1 MPVVKLDDVAIEVKE
16 TYKGDKT
23 GYPIV
28 GLEHI
33 TSGEVV
39 LSNWSVNTKN
49 TFSKI
54 FRQGDI
60 LFGRRRAY
68 LKKAAIAPFDGICSG
83 DITVIRA
90 KSDKLYPELLPF
102 IIQNDDFFDY
112 AVEKSAGSLSP
123 RVKWEHLK
131 NYKFKLP
138 SLEKQKNLAELFWS
152 INDSRN
158 AYQKLLQETDEL
170 INSQFI
176 ERFGTWR
183 DSNFEVKTLEELCEP
198 IKDGT
203 HKTPT
208 YTDDKENGYLFLSS
222 KDVTSKYVDW
232 DHPMYIPAELHS
244 ELTKRVTPRIGD
256 ILLAKNGTT
265 GVAAIVDRDEVFD
278 IYVSLALLR
287 FHSGQN
293 IKYMWVAINMPETK
307 IQFDSSLK
315 GIGVPN
321 LHLKEIK
328 KAKIVVP
335 PIEMQNEFALFV
347 EQSDKSKFELKQAIE
362 KVEGLIKSLVQ
373 QELK

>member
-33 TSGEVV
+33 SPGEVA

-102 IIQNDDFFDY
+102 IIQNEDFFDY

-170 INSQFI
+170 INAQFI
-176 ERFGTWR
+176 ERFGHLPEQFKHETI
-183 DSNFEVKTLEELCEP
+183 ELGC
-198 IKDGT
+198 IADMLSGGT
-203 HKTPT
+203 P
-208 YTDDKENGYLFLSS
+208 SS
-222 KDVTSKYVDW
+222 KHPEYYGDKYPFITTPCLGKNYINENDAVTWLSERGVENSSTHIIPAYSITYGNRVGVGKSSINTCEMCTNQDILSFYNINTSKYDLLFVKKVMDQYF
-232 DHPMYIPAELHS
+232 DYIDLQ
-244 ELTKRVTPRIGD
+244 KRGST
-256 ILLAKNGTT
+256 
-265 GVAAIVDRDEVFD
+265 
-278 IYVSLALLR
+278 
-287 FHSGQN
+287 
-293 IKYMWVAINMPETK
+293 IK
-307 IQFDSSLK
+307 
-315 GIGVPN
+315 GVPSD
-321 LHLKEIK
+321 IV
-328 KAKIVVP
+328 KAIRIPNVSI
-335 PIEMQNEFALFV
+335 IEQRSFAAFA
-347 EQSDKSKFELKQAIE
+347 EQSDKSKFELRQAIDD
-362 KVEGLIKSLVQ
+362 VNHLIKSLVQ

>member
-54 FRQGDI
+54 FRKGDI

>member
-1 MPVVKLDDVAIEVKE
+1 MPVVKLGDVAIEVRE

-33 TSGEVV
+33 SPGEVV

-102 IIQNDDFFDY
+102 VIQNDDFFDY

-131 NYKFKLP
+131 NYTFKLP
-138 SLEKQKNLAELFWS
+138 SLEKQKDLAELFWS

-170 INSQFI
+170 IKSQFI
-176 ERFGTWR
+176 EWFDGPLSDRIFKTESLKKNAVLLNGR
-183 DSNFEVKTLEELCEP
+183 AYRQNELLKKGKYRVLRVGNFFSNDSWYYSDLELEEDKYCDNGDLLYAWSATFGPKIWDGGKVIYHYHIWKVCVGEAYDKYFLCKLLEYASEQFGNQTH
-198 IKDGT
+198 GT
-203 HKTPT
+203 T
-208 YTDDKENGYLFLSS
+208 
-222 KDVTSKYVDW
+222 
-232 DHPMYIPAELHS
+232 MLH
-244 ELTKRVTPRIGD
+244 LTKAGIEST
-256 ILLAKNGTT
+256 
-265 GVAAIVDRDEVFD
+265 
-278 IYVSLALLR
+278 R
-287 FHSGQN
+287 F
-293 IKYMWVAINMPETK
+293 
-307 IQFDSSLK
+307 
-315 GIGVPN
+315 
-321 LHLKEIK
+321 
-328 KAKIVVP
+328 VVP
-335 PIEMQNEFALFV
+335 PLDVQKQFSAFV
-347 EQSDKSKFELKQAIE
+347 RQSDKSKFELEQA
-362 KVEGLIKSLVQ
+362 LS
-373 QELK
+373 ELTATYKRIISEQLG

>member
-33 TSGEVV
+33 SPGEVA

-102 IIQNDDFFDY
+102 IIQNEDFFDY

-158 AYQKLLQETDEL
+158 AYQKVLKETDEL
-170 INSQFI
+170 IN
-176 ERFGTWR
+176 
-183 DSNFEVKTLEELCEP
+183 
-198 IKDGT
+198 
-203 HKTPT
+203 
-208 YTDDKENGYLFLSS
+208 
-222 KDVTSKYVDW
+222 
-232 DHPMYIPAELHS
+232 
-244 ELTKRVTPRIGD
+244 
-256 ILLAKNGTT
+256 
-265 GVAAIVDRDEVFD
+265 
-278 IYVSLALLR
+278 
-287 FHSGQN
+287 
-293 IKYMWVAINMPETK
+293 
-307 IQFDSSLK
+307 
-315 GIGVPN
+315 
-321 LHLKEIK
+321 
-328 KAKIVVP
+328 
-335 PIEMQNEFALFV
+335 
-347 EQSDKSKFELKQAIE
+347 
-362 KVEGLIKSLVQ
+362 
-373 QELK
+373 

>member
-33 TSGEVV
+33 SPGEVA

-102 IIQNDDFFDY
+102 IIQNEDFFDY

>member
-33 TSGEVV
+33 TSGEVA

-54 FRQGDI
+54 FRKGDI

-83 DITVIRA
+83 DITVILS

>member
-1 MPVVKLDDVAIEVKE
+1 MPVVKLGDVAIEVKE

-33 TSGEVV
+33 TPGEVA

-54 FRQGDI
+54 FRKGDI

-131 NYKFKLP
+131 NYTFKLP
-138 SLEKQKNLAELFWS
+138 SLEKQKDLAELFWS

-170 INSQFI
+170 IKAQFI
-176 ERFGTWR
+176 ERFGHLPEQFKHETI
-183 DSNFEVKTLEELCEP
+183 ELGC
-198 IKDGT
+198 IADMLSGGT
-203 HKTPT
+203 P
-208 YTDDKENGYLFLSS
+208 SS
-222 KDVTSKYVDW
+222 KHPEYYGDKYPFITTPCLGKNYINENDAVTWLSERGVENSSTHIIPAYSIMYGNRVGVGKSSINTCEMCTNQDILSFYNINTSKYDLLFVKKVMDQYF
-232 DHPMYIPAELHS
+232 DYIDLQ
-244 ELTKRVTPRIGD
+244 KRGST
-256 ILLAKNGTT
+256 
-265 GVAAIVDRDEVFD
+265 
-278 IYVSLALLR
+278 
-287 FHSGQN
+287 
-293 IKYMWVAINMPETK
+293 IK
-307 IQFDSSLK
+307 
-315 GIGVPN
+315 GVPSD
-321 LHLKEIK
+321 IV
-328 KAKIVVP
+328 KAIRIPNVSI
-335 PIEMQNEFALFV
+335 IEQRSFAAFA
-347 EQSDKSKFELKQAIE
+347 EQSDKSKFELRQAIDD
-362 KVEGLIKSLVQ
+362 VNHLIKSLVQ

>member
-33 TSGEVV
+33 SPGEVA

-102 IIQNDDFFDY
+102 IIQNEDFFDY

-170 INSQFI
+170 INAQFI
-176 ERFGTWR
+176 ERFGHLPEQFKHETI
-183 DSNFEVKTLEELCEP
+183 ELGC
-198 IKDGT
+198 IADMLSGGT
-203 HKTPT
+203 P
-208 YTDDKENGYLFLSS
+208 SS
-222 KDVTSKYVDW
+222 KHPEYYGDKYPFITTPCLGKNYINENDAVTWLSERGVENSSTHIIPAYSIMYGNRVGVGKSSINTCEMCTNQDILSFYNINTSKYDLLFVKKVMDQYF
-232 DHPMYIPAELHS
+232 DYIDLQ
-244 ELTKRVTPRIGD
+244 KRGST
-256 ILLAKNGTT
+256 
-265 GVAAIVDRDEVFD
+265 
-278 IYVSLALLR
+278 
-287 FHSGQN
+287 
-293 IKYMWVAINMPETK
+293 IK
-307 IQFDSSLK
+307 
-315 GIGVPN
+315 GVPSD
-321 LHLKEIK
+321 IV
-328 KAKIVVP
+328 KARRIPNVSI
-335 PIEMQNEFALFV
+335 IEQRSFAAFA
-347 EQSDKSKFELKQAIE
+347 EQSDKSKFELRQAIDD
-362 KVEGLIKSLVQ
+362 VNHLIKSLVQ

>member
-33 TSGEVV
+33 SPGEVA

-102 IIQNDDFFDY
+102 IIQNEDFFDY

-170 INSQFI
+170 INAQFI
-176 ERFGTWR
+176 ERFGHLPEQFKHETI
-183 DSNFEVKTLEELCEP
+183 DLGCIADMLSG
-198 IKDGT
+198 GT
-203 HKTPT
+203 P
-208 YTDDKENGYLFLSS
+208 SS
-222 KDVTSKYVDW
+222 KHPEYYGDKYPFITTPCLGKNYINENDAVTWLSERGVENSSTHIIPAYSIMYGNRVGVGKSSINTCEMCTNQDILSFYNINTSKYDLLFVKKVMDQYF
-232 DHPMYIPAELHS
+232 DYIDLQ
-244 ELTKRVTPRIGD
+244 KRGST
-256 ILLAKNGTT
+256 
-265 GVAAIVDRDEVFD
+265 
-278 IYVSLALLR
+278 
-287 FHSGQN
+287 
-293 IKYMWVAINMPETK
+293 IK
-307 IQFDSSLK
+307 
-315 GIGVPN
+315 GVPSD
-321 LHLKEIK
+321 IV
-328 KAKIVVP
+328 KAIRIPNVSI
-335 PIEMQNEFALFV
+335 IEQRSFAAFA
-347 EQSDKSKFELKQAIE
+347 EQSDKSKFELRQAIDD
-362 KVEGLIKSLVQ
+362 VNHLIKSLVQ

>member
-33 TSGEVV
+33 TSGEVA

-54 FRQGDI
+54 FRKGDI

>member
-33 TSGEVV
+33 SPGEVA

-54 FRQGDI
+54 FRKGDI

-102 IIQNDDFFDY
+102 IIQNEDFFDY

-170 INSQFI
+170 INAQFI
-176 ERFGTWR
+176 ERFGHLPEQFKHETI
-183 DSNFEVKTLEELCEP
+183 ELGC
-198 IKDGT
+198 IADMLSGGT
-203 HKTPT
+203 P
-208 YTDDKENGYLFLSS
+208 SS
-222 KDVTSKYVDW
+222 KHPEYYGDKYPFITTPCLGKNYINENDAVTWLSERGVENSSTHIIPAYSIMYGNRVGVGKSSINTCEMCTNQDILSFYNINTSKYDLLFVKKVMDQYF
-232 DHPMYIPAELHS
+232 DYIDLQ
-244 ELTKRVTPRIGD
+244 KRGST
-256 ILLAKNGTT
+256 
-265 GVAAIVDRDEVFD
+265 
-278 IYVSLALLR
+278 
-287 FHSGQN
+287 
-293 IKYMWVAINMPETK
+293 IK
-307 IQFDSSLK
+307 
-315 GIGVPN
+315 GVPSD
-321 LHLKEIK
+321 IV
-328 KAKIVVP
+328 KAIRIPNVSI
-335 PIEMQNEFALFV
+335 IEQRSFAAFA
-347 EQSDKSKFELKQAIE
+347 EQCDKSKFELRQAIDD
-362 KVEGLIKSLVQ
+362 VNHLIKSFVQ